1 MKMTARRP
9 TESTS
14 TLIPDIPRDSLY
26 FFHKS
31 QLKAKSV
38 KRKNEFQKAA
48 DARSQRLADKMKEDL
63 IRQQIEELK
72 SKNSE
77 LKDEDAKL
85 ALQDEAMDQDAKKVS
100 TSGWRDARHHNYK
113 RNKKLNK
120 SRKKGS
126 FTKF

>member
-1 MKMTARRP
+1 MAK
-9 TESTS
+9 
-14 TLIPDIPRDSLY
+14 SLRA
-26 FFHKS
+26 KS

-77 LKDEDAKL
+77 LKDDEAKM
-85 ALQDEAMDQDAKKVS
+85 ALQDEAMDQDGKKVS